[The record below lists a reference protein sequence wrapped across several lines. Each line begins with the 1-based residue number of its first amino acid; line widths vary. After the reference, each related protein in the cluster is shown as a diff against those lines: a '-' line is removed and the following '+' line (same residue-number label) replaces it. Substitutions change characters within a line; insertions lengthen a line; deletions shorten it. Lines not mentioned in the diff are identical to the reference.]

1 MEKTEKQEKKK
12 INCAIY
18 TRVSTSEGLEQEFS
32 SLDNQRESS
41 ESYIQSQKSEGWIE
55 LPDRYDDGGFT
66 GANTERPAL
75 QKLLADIKEGKINCV
90 VVYKVD
96 RLSRSLLDFSQ
107 LLQFFDQN
115 NVAFV
120 SVTQHFNTN
129 TSMGRLTLNILLS
142 FAQFEREI
150 ISERTRD
157 KMAAA
162 KKKGKWIGGRPPLGY
177 DLDKVNHKIMVN
189 PVEAELVRKIF
200 DLYLEKRS
208 LLSVAMAL
216 NENEQK
222 TKSYTAAKGNRFGGI
237 KFKSTGVQLIVKS
250 PLYTGRVSYRGQ
262 LYPGEHERIVSDEV
276 FKEAQEILANNRRER
291 KVAGTMKNMG
301 LLNNLLRCKA
311 CDSTMYCI
319 YTMKGKNKYNYYLC
333 MNAQKRGYKNCP
345 TCLVAAQVIENKF
358 MGFLRK
364 ITKDPR
370 IEPTEWDVLT
380 LEEKIPILKSI
391 VKISHYDGNNET
403 LEIVLHKGEASHKFA
418 LRLAELKHIPH
429 HRRQAEIG
437 GQPLVRQ
444 NLILAHQI
452 DQITHERNCSLR
464 DVAQWVSI
472 AHSRI
477 CQIANM
483 LLLSPK
489 IQEEILLSDSKALF
503 NVPEYKLR
511 DITGEVDWNKQQD
524 LWNQLLKSDQK

>member
-1 MEKTEKQEKKK
+1 MEKAEKKK

-18 TRVSTSEGLEQEFS
+18 TRVSTSEGLEQEFT

-41 ESYIQSQKSEGWIE
+41 ESYIQSQKSEGWVL
-55 LPDRYDDGGFT
+55 LPDRYDDGGFS

-75 QKLLADIKEGKINCV
+75 QKLITDIKDGKINCV

-107 LLQFFDQN
+107 LLEFFDQN
-115 NVAFV
+115 NVTFV
-120 SVTQHFNTN
+120 SVTQAFNTN

-157 KMAAA
+157 KMGAA
-162 KKKGKWIGGRPPLGY
+162 KKKGKWIGGRPGLGY
-177 DLDKVNHKIMVN
+177 DLDKVNHKLIVN
-189 PVEAELVRKIF
+189 KDEAKIVREIF

-216 NENEQK
+216 NDKNYK
-222 TKSYTAAKGNRFGGI
+222 TKSYTAAKGNKFGGI
-237 KFKSTGVQLIVKS
+237 KFKSTGVQLIVKNA
-250 PLYTGRVSYRGQ
+250 LYTGRVSYRGQ
-262 LYPGEHERIVSDEV
+262 LYPGEHERIVSDEI
-276 FKEAQEILANNRRER
+276 FKAAQEIIANNRRER
-291 KVAGTMKNMG
+291 KVAGTIKNMG
-301 LLNNLLRCKA
+301 LLNNILRCKA
-311 CDSTMYCI
+311 CESTMYCV
-319 YTMKGKNKYNYYLC
+319 YSMKGKNKYNYYLC

-358 MGFLRK
+358 MEFIRK

-370 IEPTEWDVLT
+370 IEAKAWEVLT

-391 VKISHYDGNNET
+391 AKIAHYDGNNET
-403 LEIVLHKGEASHKFA
+403 LEIVLQNSEISHKFA
-418 LRLAELKHIPH
+418 LRLAEIKHIPY
-429 HRRQAEIG
+429 HRRQVEIG
-437 GQPLVRQ
+437 SEPWVRQ

-452 DQITHERNCSLR
+452 SQVTKERSCSLR
-464 DVAQWVSI
+464 DIAQWVGI
-472 AHSRI
+472 VHSRV

-489 IQEEILLSDSKALF
+489 IQEEILLSDNKALF
-503 NVPEYKLR
+503 NVPEYRLR
-511 DITGEVDWNKQQD
+511 DITSEFDWNKQQE
-524 LWNQLLKSDQK
+524 LWDKLLKIDQK

>member
-1 MEKTEKQEKKK
+1 MEKAEKKK

-18 TRVSTSEGLEQEFS
+18 TRVSTSEGLEQEFT
-32 SLDNQRESS
+32 SLDNQRESA
-41 ESYIQSQKSEGWIE
+41 ESYIQSQKSEGWML
-55 LPDRYDDGGFT
+55 LPERYDDGGYT

-75 QKLLADIKEGKINCV
+75 QKLLSDIKDGNINCV
-90 VVYKVD
+90 IVYKVD

-107 LLQFFDQN
+107 LLEFFEQN
-115 NVAFV
+115 NVTFV
-120 SVTQHFNTN
+120 SVTQAFNTN

-157 KMAAA
+157 KMGAA
-162 KKKGKWIGGRPPLGY
+162 KKKGKWIGGRPALGY
-177 DLDKVNHKIMVN
+177 DLDKVNHKLIVN
-189 PVEAELVRKIF
+189 QDEAKIVREIF
-200 DLYLEKRS
+200 DLYLEKHS
-208 LLSVAMAL
+208 LLSVAIAL
-216 NENEQK
+216 NEKSRK
-222 TKSYTAAKGNRFGGI
+222 TKSYTAAKGNKFGGI
-237 KFKSTGVQLIVKS
+237 KFKSTGVQLIVKNT
-250 PLYTGRVSYRGQ
+250 LYTGRVSYKGQ

-291 KVAGTMKNMG
+291 KVAGTTKNMG
-301 LLNNLLRCKA
+301 LLNNILCCKA
-311 CDSTMYCI
+311 CESTMYCV
-319 YTMKGKNKYNYYLC
+319 YSMKGKNKYNYYLC

-358 MGFLRK
+358 MEFLRK

-370 IEPTEWDVLT
+370 IEARAWDALT

-391 VKISHYDGNNET
+391 AKIAHYDGNNET
-403 LEIVLHKGEASHKFA
+403 LEIVLQKSEISHKFA
-418 LRLAELKHIPH
+418 LRLAELKHIPY

-437 GQPLVRQ
+437 SQPWVRQ

-452 DQITHERNCSLR
+452 NQVTHERNCSLR
-464 DVAQWVSI
+464 DIAQWVGI
-472 AHSRI
+472 VHSRI

-483 LLLSPK
+483 LLLSPR

-503 NVPEYKLR
+503 NVPEYRLR
-511 DITGEVDWNKQQD
+511 DITTEVDWSKQQG
-524 LWNQLLKSDQK
+524 LWDKLLKSDQK

>member
-1 MEKTEKQEKKK
+1 
-12 INCAIY
+12 
-18 TRVSTSEGLEQEFS
+18 
-32 SLDNQRESS
+32 
-41 ESYIQSQKSEGWIE
+41 
-55 LPDRYDDGGFT
+55 
-66 GANTERPAL
+66 
-75 QKLLADIKEGKINCV
+75 
-90 VVYKVD
+90 
-96 RLSRSLLDFSQ
+96 
-107 LLQFFDQN
+107 
-115 NVAFV
+115 
-120 SVTQHFNTN
+120 
-129 TSMGRLTLNILLS
+129 
-142 FAQFEREI
+142 
-150 ISERTRD
+150 
-157 KMAAA
+157 
-162 KKKGKWIGGRPPLGY
+162 
-177 DLDKVNHKIMVN
+177 
-189 PVEAELVRKIF
+189 VRKIF

-216 NENEQK
+216 NEKEYK
-222 TKSYTAAKGNRFGGI
+222 TKSFTAAKGNKFGGI
-237 KFKSTGVQLIVKS
+237 KFKSTGIQLIVKS
-250 PLYTGRVSYRGQ
+250 PLYTGRVSYKGQ
-262 LYPGEHERIVSDEV
+262 LYPGEHERIVTDEI

-291 KVAGTMKNMG
+291 KVAGTVKNMG

-319 YTMKGKNKYNYYLC
+319 YTQKGKNKYNYYLC

-358 MGFLRK
+358 MEFLK
-364 ITKDPR
+364 QIIKDPR
-370 IEPTEWDVLT
+370 VESAAWDALT

-391 VKISHYDGNNET
+391 VKIAHYDGNNET
-403 LEIVLHKGEASHKFA
+403 LEIVLHKGEASHQFA

-452 DQITHERNCSLR
+452 DQVTHERNCSLR

-483 LLLSPK
+483 LLLAPK